1 MDVEASPTAPA
12 GTSVPLRITIAN
24 TGSGHNF
31 PTGFPEGRIAWLAV
45 HAYDLSTG
53 SELPIADSR
62 WHRTSIGVG
71 NLTRETLIDPN
82 FPGCHW
88 KLPPGSA
95 DPYAL
100 QFKAVATLGDGCPTL
115 ELPYATPVN
124 LVTNRAGLPID
135 ANGRVIDATN
145 PAGLPQ
151 FRDLNHN
158 GDFFDD
164 SFLRDTRY
172 KPMPHREATISVD
185 RYSVVIPPGTRGPVA
200 VSASVYYQS
209 VEAVVALKFLGN
221 LADTNGDFVLEPC
234 VLGGLCDGRKP
245 TVEPAVVE
253 GSPPVP
259 MIVRNSVIAIAGA
272 SAQRTAPAV
281 VTYPAPDTIDVYPDV
296 VVKTFFSEPVR
307 GVNSR
312 TFTLRDSHGNLVPSM
327 VDQIGD
333 GAWGLFAVPVLLNA
347 GQSYTARLQGGIC
360 DMAGNCTSSDLAW
373 RFRISPE
380 GGQGTGDT
388 SVPTGFVPVR
398 AESLSRPAAP
408 PLGATNTPK
417 EKP

>member
-1 MDVEASPTAPA
+1 
-12 GTSVPLRITIAN
+12 
-24 TGSGHNF
+24 
-31 PTGFPEGRIAWLAV
+31 
-45 HAYDLSTG
+45 
-53 SELPIADSR
+53 
-62 WHRTSIGVG
+62 
-71 NLTRETLIDPN
+71 
-82 FPGCHW
+82 
-88 KLPPGSA
+88 
-95 DPYAL
+95 
-100 QFKAVATLGDGCPTL
+100 
-115 ELPYATPVN
+115 
-124 LVTNRAGLPID
+124 
-135 ANGRVIDATN
+135 
-145 PAGLPQ
+145 
-151 FRDLNHN
+151 
-158 GDFFDD
+158 
-164 SFLRDTRY
+164 
-172 KPMPHREATISVD
+172 
-185 RYSVVIPPGTRGPVA
+185 
-200 VSASVYYQS
+200 VYYQS